1 MRERGTG
8 FLLEEEE
15 RPSKS
20 ERRGK
25 SLSKKEV
32 EGDEGSILRRIDTFG
47 LGSAS
52 WIRVGVRLIR
62 VSDQSDQISN
72 QRDMDSQIVIVDQFA
87 AAVSSI
93 QEVITSLVWRID
105 EQQAQQVPP

>member
-8 FLLEEEE
+8 FLREKEE

-20 ERRGK
+20 ERRGN
-25 SLSKKEV
+25 SLNRKEV
-32 EGDEGSILRRIDTFG
+32 EGDEGSILKSIDTFD

-62 VSDQSDQISN
+62 VLDQSD
-72 QRDMDSQIVIVDQFA
+72 
-87 AAVSSI
+87 
-93 QEVITSLVWRID
+93 
-105 EQQAQQVPP
+105 